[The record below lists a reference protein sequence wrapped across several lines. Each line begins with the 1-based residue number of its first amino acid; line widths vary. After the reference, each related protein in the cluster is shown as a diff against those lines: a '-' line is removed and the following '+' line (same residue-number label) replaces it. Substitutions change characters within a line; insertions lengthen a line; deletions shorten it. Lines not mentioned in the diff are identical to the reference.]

1 MTVAT
6 LQLQKSDSN
15 GVTYANPVK
24 PAQTMRFK
32 STRGTKSLRG
42 SNTMNFISEIIGND
56 EVTVTVGGIAV
67 KDAISVRVRTSG
79 AQESMSYV
87 SQLLKDMALQLD
99 NWADEHVLKGFN
111 PVTAPVVTDT
121 P

>member
-1 MTVAT
+1 MTVST

-15 GVTYANPVK
+15 GVTYANPSK

-32 STRGTKSLRG
+32 STSGSKSLRG
-42 SNTMNFISEIIGND
+42 SLTTNFISEIIGND
-56 EVTVTVGGIAV
+56 EVTVTVGGTSV

-79 AQESMSYV
+79 AQESMTHV
-87 SQLLKDMALQLD
+87 SQLLKDMAVQLD
-99 NWADEHVLKGFN
+99 EWANEHVLKGFR